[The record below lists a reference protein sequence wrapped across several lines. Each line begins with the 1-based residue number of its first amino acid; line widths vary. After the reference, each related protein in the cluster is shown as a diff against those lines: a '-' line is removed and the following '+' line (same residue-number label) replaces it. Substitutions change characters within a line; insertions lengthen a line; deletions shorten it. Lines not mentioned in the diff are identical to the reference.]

1 MQKILAAADA
11 AHAQIGAGRRQ
22 SLKDEA
28 RLLARHCAQFRAPST
43 GRAIFQIATTAIPF
57 LALVVAMIW
66 LAEPAPW
73 LTLLLGI
80 PLGGLVVRFFIIQ
93 HDCGHGSFFASRRA
107 NDIVGRLVSV
117 LTLTPYSLWRRVHA
131 MHHAGSGNLDRRGA
145 GDIETLTVREYLDL
159 PWRRRVYYRVYRNP
173 LFLFFIAVPTF
184 FVLVQRLPW
193 GHPLPAREVWKSVLG
208 LDIALIAVYG
218 VLVALIG
225 LKILLLVALPAV
237 LCASVIGGWLFFV
250 QHQFEET
257 AWDEGESWDF
267 QMSAIH
273 GSSHYDL
280 PRVLNWFTGNIGLHH
295 LHHLNSMVPN
305 YRLQECLSTIPTEIP
320 VTKLALLE
328 SFKCARLA
336 LWDETQRRLIRFCDI
351 PKVQSA

>member
-11 AHAQIGAGRRQ
+11 AHAEIGAGRRQ

-43 GRAIFQIATTAIPF
+43 GRAIFQIATTVAPF
-57 LALVVAMIW
+57 VALVAAMIW
-66 LAEPAPW
+66 LADSAPW

-159 PWRRRVYYRVYRNP
+159 PWRKRVYYRVYRNP

-208 LDIALIAVYG
+208 LDVALIAVYG
-218 VLVALIG
+218 LLVVLIG
-225 LKILLLVALPAV
+225 VKILLLIALPAV

-320 VTKLALLE
+320 VTKLALFE